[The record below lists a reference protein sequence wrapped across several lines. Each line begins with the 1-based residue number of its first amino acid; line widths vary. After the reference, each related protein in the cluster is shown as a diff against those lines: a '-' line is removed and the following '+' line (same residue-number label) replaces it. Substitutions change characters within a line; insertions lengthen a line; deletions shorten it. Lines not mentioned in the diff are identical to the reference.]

1 MTHSSRRVVPAPTAS
16 PRKDPPAP
24 RCPSRETH
32 DDFVRWTG
40 RDEFV
45 KGALGASGEPRHG
58 SDEPPSLSIAVGAR
72 VHRSTRESRSSA
84 LDVFDSRLVQ
94 L

>member
-1 MTHSSRRVVPAPTAS
+1 MVTHSSRRVVPAPPAH

-24 RCPSRETH
+24 RCPSRQTR

-40 RDEFV
+40 RDEFDL
-45 KGALGASGEPRHG
+45 GALGASGEPRHG
-58 SDEPPSLSIAVGAR
+58 SDERPWLSIAVGAR

-84 LDVFDSRLVQ
+84 RDVFDSRLF
-94 L
+94 